1 MTIKPLLLPALR
13 GSFGTWVFYSCLIPI
28 TELGQRVHYAQE
40 MQQTEELSKLI
51 QRVLE
56 GARARQIASYLSST
70 PERFFNS
77 LVLATYKG
85 EPKWL
90 EVGNFQSQREK
101 KIIDQLPDGMA
112 DSIGFLQFNGKERIF
127 AIDGQHR
134 LAGIKRA
141 LSENVPLEED
151 LVPIIVVGHKTTTA
165 GMQRTRRLFTTLN
178 KTAVSVKKMDIIAL
192 DEDDVMAITARRF
205 VETDPRFTSP
215 KIAVIG
221 STNLPA
227 KSDGTLTVITNL
239 YDILKRL
246 FLFKIDETRDASLR
260 FNRPS
265 DIELDAY
272 FDFASSYFTALADSF
287 PAVAQLMKSKT
298 PETITPKYR
307 HDAGGHVLFRPVGL
321 EIITR
326 ISIEYARHHKVEL
339 PKAVK
344 AVSALPTDLG
354 KRPYAGTIWDARRG
368 VVVLKGRQM
377 ALELC
382 RHMTNLPPRKKDLLA
397 RYRDFI
403 GNKSAKLPSEVL

>member
-1 MTIKPLLLPALR
+1 
-13 GSFGTWVFYSCLIPI
+13 
-28 TELGQRVHYAQE
+28 LGQRVHYAQE

-221 STNLPA
+221 NTNLPA
-227 KSDGTLTVITNL
+227 KSEGTLTVITNL

-246 FLFKIDETRDASLR
+246 FLFKID
-260 FNRPS
+260 
-265 DIELDAY
+265 
-272 FDFASSYFTALADSF
+272 
-287 PAVAQLMKSKT
+287 
-298 PETITPKYR
+298 
-307 HDAGGHVLFRPVGL
+307 
-321 EIITR
+321 
-326 ISIEYARHHKVEL
+326 
-339 PKAVK
+339 
-344 AVSALPTDLG
+344 
-354 KRPYAGTIWDARRG
+354 
-368 VVVLKGRQM
+368 
-377 ALELC
+377 
-382 RHMTNLPPRKKDLLA
+382 
-397 RYRDFI
+397 
-403 GNKSAKLPSEVL
+403 